1 MIDRFGRFSLAIFEI
16 SKHWHKIASDAL
28 AVYGLKSSH
37 ALYLTTIYKHPDGIS
52 IPQLCEEC
60 GKDKSD
66 ASRMISILEEK
77 GFVKKQEVNG
87 SRYRGVLVLTGEGKT
102 IARQVS
108 DLASRMVE
116 AASQELTDE
125 MRESLY
131 KSLDSIT
138 ANLRKI
144 SKEGISQL

>member
-16 SKHWHKIASDAL
+16 SKYWHKIASDAL

-37 ALYLTTIYKHPDGIS
+37 ALYLITIHKHPDGIT

-66 ASRMISILEEK
+66 ASRMISILEKK

-87 SRYRGVLVLTGEGKT
+87 SRYRGVLVLTDEGKA
-102 IARQVS
+102 IAQQVS

-116 AASQELTDE
+116 TASQDLTDE
-125 MRESLY
+125 MRDNLY
-131 KSLDSIT
+131 RSLDSIIV
-138 ANLRKI
+138 NLRLI
-144 SKEGISQL
+144 SKEGIPGL

>member
-16 SKHWHKIASDAL
+16 SKYWHKIASDAL

-37 ALYLTTIYKHPDGIS
+37 ALYLTTIHKHPDGIT

-66 ASRMISILEEK
+66 ASRMISILEKK

-87 SRYRGVLVLTGEGKT
+87 SRYRGVLVLTDEGKA
-102 IARQVS
+102 IAQQVS

-116 AASQELTDE
+116 TASQDLTDE
-125 MRESLY
+125 MRDNLY
-131 KSLDSIT
+131 RSLDSIIV
-138 ANLRKI
+138 NLRLI
-144 SKEGISQL
+144 SKEGFPGL